1 MNNAARDILIA
12 ISDFAQSGREADVL
26 LYNNNENE
34 SGLFLCTQTE
44 DSDFIRLELQKII
57 MGKYATDA
65 LIKYADI
72 LKLIIPEIAPSIG
85 LEQRTKYHDFDVWT
99 HIAKSVGY
107 APFEPTLRFTMMFH
121 DLGKPDCMTIDENGA
136 GHFRGHGERGKVLA
150 EGIMERLN
158 FPKHMFDK
166 ISLLVLNH
174 DYRIPEDET
183 GIRELIETFGKEF
196 LGELFICEIADS
208 MARKTNTET
217 EATISLRASLKIFK
231 EITELEARV

>member
-1 MNNAARDILIA
+1 MNNSARDMLIA
-12 ISDFAQSGREADVL
+12 ISGFAQSGREADVL
-26 LYNNNENE
+26 SYNNNDNE
-34 SGLFLCTQTE
+34 SSLFLCTQTE

-57 MGKYATDA
+57 MGKYAADA

-85 LEQRTKYHDFDVWT
+85 FEQRTKYHDFDVWT
-99 HIAKSVGY
+99 HIARSVGY

-136 GHFRGHGERGKVLA
+136 GHFRGHGERGTVIA

-158 FPKHMFDK
+158 FPKEMFRK

-174 DYRIPEDET
+174 DYRIPEDEA
-183 GIRELIETFGKEF
+183 GIKELIEVFGKEF
-196 LGELFICEIADS
+196 LGELFMCEIADS

-231 EITELEARV
+231 QITDIT

>member
-1 MNNAARDILIA
+1 MNNAARDMLVA
-12 ISDFAQSGREADVL
+12 ISDFAQSGRGADVL
-26 LYNNNENE
+26 SYNSEDNEG
-34 SGLFLCTQTE
+34 GLIFCPEAE
-44 DSDFIRLELQKII
+44 DSGFICGELQKII

-85 LEQRTKYHDFDVWT
+85 FEQHTKYHDFDVWT

-158 FPKHMFDK
+158 FPKEMFDK
-166 ISLLVLNH
+166 ISLLILNH
-174 DYRIPEDET
+174 DYRIPEDEA
-183 GIRELIETFGKEF
+183 GIRELIEMFGKEF
-196 LGELFICEIADS
+196 LGELFMCEIADS

-217 EATISLRASLKIFK
+217 EMTISLRASLKIFK
-231 EITELEARV
+231 EITDNT

>member
-57 MGKYATDA
+57 MGRYATDA

-158 FPKHMFDK
+158 FPKEMFDK

-196 LGELFICEIADS
+196 LGELFMCEIADS

-217 EATISLRASLKIFK
+217 EATMSLRASLKIFK